1 MAKNHASAISEN
13 NYQLLL
19 ATQERRTHLESV
31 LETADLFEPVTV
43 GAFTVCKH
51 KGKGFWVQEGEYRFS
66 VLSPVDVL
74 ALVEGLMS
82 GELAAAYHS
91 PAGTVRYR
99 GELLKDIGPR
109 RDYSHD
115 GELFLRTLTSHRLK
129 AVYHG
134 TYDSSAGGTRSAAA
148 VRPIDRYPQ

>member
-1 MAKNHASAISEN
+1 MAKNHANAISEN

-31 LETADLFEPVTV
+31 LEAADLFEPVTV
-43 GAFTVCKH
+43 GAFTACKH

-66 VLSPVDVL
+66 VPSPADAL

-82 GELAAAYHS
+82 GALAVAHHLPTGAI
-91 PAGTVRYR
+91 RYK
-99 GELLKDIGPR
+99 GELLVDVGPK

-115 GELFLRTLTSHRLK
+115 GELFLRTLASNGLK

-134 TYDSSAGGTRSAAA
+134 THDSSGGGTREAAA
-148 VRPIDRYPQ
+148 VRPIQC